1 MFYIFS
7 KHKELFNYLFKHLL
21 KYIETLAIS
30 NFFPTLFFQL
40 EILFITIVFFLLSR
54 LNLVSV

>member
-21 KYIETLAIS
+21 KYIETLAIG
-30 NFFPTLFFQL
+30 NFFSYI
-40 EILFITIVFFLLSR
+40 ILSIGNFIYYNCFLSIE
-54 LNLVSV
+54 